1 MTDEQKIDIKD
12 VTEKAP
18 VGTFN
23 PHTMKASED
32 RFNPS
37 KQIYVRAQTGR
48 WQRVRK
54 SMGWFFVAFFVL
66 LPWLRYEGR
75 QAVLFDL
82 GHQQFHIFS
91 ATIWPQDL
99 TLLAWLFMIA
109 AFALFFITTFLGR
122 VWCGYLCPQT
132 VWTFLFIWFEE
143 KLEGPANKRRKL
155 DEAPWNADKL
165 LRKGSKHLIWLVIS
179 LSTGLTFVAYFQDVR
194 QLVSDFFSGQA
205 SGWVVF
211 WVLLFTVLTYT
222 NAGWMR
228 AIMCIHMCPYARFQ
242 SAMFDK
248 DTFIVGYD
256 RNRGEQRGARARKA
270 DHRALGLGD
279 CIDCDLCVQVCPT
292 GIDIRDGLQYE
303 CINCGA
309 CVDACDQTM
318 ARMGYAK
325 GLISYTTEH
334 KLAQHQTQVARP
346 KLLGYGLVMLVML
359 GVFVSNALSI
369 MPMGLDVLR
378 DRNQLFR
385 ENNEGLIE
393 NTYTLKI
400 LNKTLQPQT
409 YRLAVEGLPEH
420 QWVGRQEVTLNAGEI
435 FTLPVSLAVDPYHLN
450 KGAIDITFVL
460 TRAGVVTQDEKVS
473 LRQESKFI
481 SRL

>member
-1 MTDEQKIDIKD
+1 MADKDKIDIKD
-12 VTEKAP
+12 VTGD
-18 VGTFN
+18 VTGTFN
-23 PHTMKASED
+23 PNTFKAGDD
-32 RFNPS
+32 RFNPGNR
-37 KQIYVRAQTGR
+37 IYVRSQTGY

-54 SMGWFFVAFFVL
+54 AMGWFFVALFVL
-66 LPWLRYEGR
+66 LPWLRYDGR

-82 GHQQFHIFS
+82 EHQQFHIFG

-99 TLLAWLFMIA
+99 TLLAWVFMIA
-109 AFALFFITTFLGR
+109 AFALFFVTTFLGR

-143 KLEGPANKRRKL
+143 KLEGAANKRRKL
-155 DEAPWNADKL
+155 DAAPWSGEKL
-165 LRKGSKHLIWLVIS
+165 ARKGAKHLAWILLS
-179 LSTGLTFVAYFQDVR
+179 LGTGLTFVAYFQDVFH
-194 QLVSDFFSGQA
+194 LVPDFFTLQA
-205 SGWVVF
+205 GGWVIF
-211 WVLLFTVLTYT
+211 WVLFFAACTYG

-248 DTFIVGYD
+248 DTYIVGYD
-256 RNRGEQRGARARKA
+256 SQRGATRGARGRKA
-270 DHRALGLGD
+270 DPKALGLGD

-318 ARMGYAK
+318 ERMGYPK

-334 KLAQHQTQVARP
+334 KLAHSETQVARP
-346 KLLGYGLVMLVML
+346 KLIGYGLVMVVML
-359 GVFVSNALSI
+359 GVFVYNAMSI
-369 MPMGLDVLR
+369 MPMGLDILR

-385 ENNEGLIE
+385 ENSEGLIE

-400 LNKTLQPQT
+400 LNKTLNSQT
-409 YRLAVEGLPEH
+409 YRLDVEGLPEY
-420 QWVGRQEVTLNAGEI
+420 QWFGPREVTLKAGEI
-435 FTLPVSLAVDPYHLN
+435 YTLPVSLAVDPFNL
-450 KGAIDITFVL
+450 KRPTLDVQFVL
-460 TRAGVVTQDEKVS
+460 KREGTAPDDSKGT
-473 LRQESKFI
+473 LRQPSKFI